1 MKTLR
6 LQRSG
11 IHRHL
16 YLPITMVLFFATLA
30 HGADSEDWRPQRPVQ
45 VLVGVGPG
53 GSMDRTAR
61 MVSDGLK
68 RAGLAPAGGEVVNRP
83 GGGHALA
90 LNALLN
96 QPGVG
101 ESIQVVNTPFVTNK
115 ILGRSPID
123 YKAFTP
129 LALLF
134 SENFLFAVRSDS
146 PIKDGKDLIARL
158 RQDPGSVSFSVSSG
172 VGTVNFAAA
181 MELATAAGADI
192 HKIKAVSFN
201 SAAEGVT
208 ATLGGHIDVVITTP
222 SSIVPFV
229 QAQRLRV
236 LASASEARLGGVLAD
251 VPTWRE
257 QGADVVASGW
267 RIVIGPP
274 GLTPAQVRFWDAA
287 LRQITATPAW
297 HAELQQ
303 EYIDAGYGDHNVA
316 ARLLDGEAG
325 RLTALYSALGLTAH

>member
-1 MKTLR
+1 MKAIPLY
-6 LQRSG
+6 G
-11 IHRHL
+11 AVL
-16 YLPITMVLFFATLA
+16 YLPITMLLFFSTLA
-30 HGADSEDWRPQRPVQ
+30 RGAENDDWRPTHSVQ

-61 MVSDGLK
+61 MVNDGLK
-68 RAGLAPAGGEVVNRP
+68 SAGLAPAGSEVVNRP

-96 QPGVG
+96 QPGRG
-101 ESIQVVNTPFVTNK
+101 ESIQVVNTPFITNK
-115 ILGRSPID
+115 LLGRSPID
-123 YKAFTP
+123 YKKFTP

-134 SENFLFAVRSDS
+134 SERFLFAVRSDS

-158 RQDPGSVSFSVSSG
+158 RQDPSSVSFSVSSG

-181 MELATAAGADI
+181 MELAAAAGADI

-236 LASASEARLGGVLAD
+236 LASATEARLGGVLAD

-257 QGADVVASGW
+257 QGADVVVSGW

-287 LRQITATPAW
+287 LRQITSAPAW
-297 HAELQQ
+297 HAQLQQ
-303 EYIDAGYGDHNVA
+303 EYIDAGYGDHRVA
-316 ARLLDGEAG
+316 TRLLDDEAQ
-325 RLTALYSALGLTAH
+325 RLTALYSTLGLAAQ